1 MSNAKPSRGAIQL
14 GYASMIFMLCH
25 PKTVRRASIAIPELR
40 FGHVAFRV
48 SNVERSVQWYQDA
61 FGARKVFHAP
71 RDGER
76 QELMFLEFAKGQFIE
91 FFTGGTE
98 PIKIPAHGFGYQHFC
113 LAVDDLNLMLAHL
126 AAMNVHPHRPPRPG
140 RSHYTIAFVSDP
152 DGNVIELME
161 IAPQSAIYRA

>member
-1 MSNAKPSRGAIQL
+1 M
-14 GYASMIFMLCH
+14 
-25 PKTVRRASIAIPELR
+25 AIPPLR

-48 SNVERSVQWYQDA
+48 SDVERSVRWYNDA
-61 FGARKVFHAP
+61 FGARRVFHAP

-91 FFTGGTE
+91 LFTGGIE
-98 PIKIPAHGFGYQHFC
+98 PIKAPANGIGYQHFC
-113 LAVDDLNLMLAHL
+113 LSVDDLTQMLEHL
-126 AAMNVHPHRPPRPG
+126 ASMNVHPQRPPRPG

-161 IAPQSAIYRA
+161 ITPQSAIYRT